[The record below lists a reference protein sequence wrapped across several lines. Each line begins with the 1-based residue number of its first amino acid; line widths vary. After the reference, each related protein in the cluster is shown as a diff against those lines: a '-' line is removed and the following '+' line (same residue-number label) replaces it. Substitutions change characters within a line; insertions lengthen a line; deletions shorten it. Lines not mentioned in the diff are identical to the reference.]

1 MRENRSFDEWS
12 AEQVARVAEL
22 RNAERRLHELLPD
35 TPTTKR
41 ALQELDDAIW
51 QVRARQINAMARHM
65 RRNHIP
71 YANFC
76 AC

>member
-1 MRENRSFDEWS
+1 MRQNKSFDEWS

-22 RNAERRLHELLPD
+22 NKAKRRLCELLPD

-51 QVRARQINAMARHM
+51 QVRARLINASARHM

-71 YANFC
+71 YANVC